1 MKDVKLATR
10 LYVEDEL
17 GEEPVLGLGPEQ
29 AHFLRSVLRLR
40 PGAQLALFNGRDGE
54 WLARVEALGKGWA
67 SLKVETQSRPQ
78 EDEPELTVFFAPV
91 KRARIDWIV
100 EKATELGCTRLQP
113 VLTHRTIVDRVNVQ
127 RLRTA
132 VREAAEQC
140 ERIALPEVADP
151 VKLERMLDDW
161 PDDKP
166 FLFADESGGGRP
178 IHEIVN
184 ETGARALLT
193 GPEGGFDE
201 REQAMIARHPAA
213 CPVGLGP
220 RILRADTAVI
230 AALSV
235 MQALGG
241 DWAETPKF
249 RNLQPR

>member
-10 LYVEDEL
+10 LYVEDDL
-17 GEEPVLGLGPEQ
+17 GQEPVLGLSPEQ
-29 AHFLRSVLRLR
+29 AHFLRSVLRLK

-67 SLKVETQSRPQ
+67 SLSVESQSRPQ
-78 EDEPELTVFFAPV
+78 EDEPELSVCFAPV

-113 VLTHRTIVDRVNVQ
+113 VLTRRTVVDRVNVQ

-140 ERIALPEVADP
+140 ERLGLPQVEEP
-151 VKLERMLDDW
+151 VKLEQLLQDW
-161 PDDKP
+161 PADHP
-166 FLFADESGGGRP
+166 FLFADESGGGQPIAEILQQRP
-178 IHEIVN
+178 
-184 ETGARALLT
+184 ARALLT
-193 GPEGGFDE
+193 GPEGGFDPQE
-201 REQAMIARHPAA
+201 HAMIARHPAA

-241 DWAETPKF
+241 DWAEAPAF